1 MGAFEQE
8 VAKERMNLIDGI
20 GLDGIGLFVLH
31 HKTIAALQIGEH
43 PPDVVIAGEALGLP
57 GRDAA

>member
-1 MGAFEQE
+1 MGAVEQE
-8 VAKERMNLIDGI
+8 FAKERMNFIDGLGI
-20 GLDGIGLFVLH
+20 DGVGHFVLH

-43 PPDVVIAGEALGLP
+43 PPHVVIAGEPLGLP